1 MIVER
6 IRKLLKEKKLS
17 AKDMLI
23 ALNINKDSLK
33 RWEASEKEGKPIK
46 EIYLNAVASYLNT
59 TVDYLLGKTDNPAST
74 TVTVASGWDLD
85 EREQTLLTTFRSTTE
100 EGRQLIIQS
109 VLNIRDDI
117 AKRNTN
123 PSQDKAAK

>member
-1 MIVER
+1 MNV
-6 IRKLLKEKKLS
+6 S
-17 AKDMLI
+17 
-23 ALNINKDSLK
+23 
-33 RWEASEKEGKPIK
+33 
-46 EIYLNAVASYLNT
+46 
-59 TVDYLLGKTDNPAST
+59 VDYLLGKTDNPAST
-74 TVTVASGWDLD
+74 AVTVASGWDLD

>member
-1 MIVER
+1 MFKKIFIDLCNQRKEAPSAVCMKLGLSNATFSCWTDSSVPRRATLER
-6 IRKLLKEKKLS
+6 I
-17 AKDMLI
+17 ADYF
-23 ALNINKDSLK
+23 
-33 RWEASEKEGKPIK
+33 G
-46 EIYLNAVASYLNT
+46 V
-59 TVDYLLGKTDNPAST
+59 TVDYLIGNEDVPAST
-74 TVTVASGWDLD
+74 AVTAASGWELD